1 MYLLIVQD
9 PLKELWKCWSATR
22 SFQSEVIF
30 MKWHVNE
37 HHLQLLSVNHSS
49 CQVGMS
55 EFELDLLILIQTKLV
70 MMLYKIFNLVRLDIF
85 RLLPKLFLFINSS
98 IYLLSA
104 LHVIFS
110 YCFVPINFLFFP
122 IPAHFFFP
130 PSLLN
135 FSSFSLFL
143 CNVTS

>member
-1 MYLLIVQD
+1 
-9 PLKELWKCWSATR
+9 
-22 SFQSEVIF
+22 

-104 LHVIFS
+104 LHVIFFYTAAS
-110 YCFVPINFLFFP
+110 ALRRVCFVI
-122 IPAHFFFP
+122 
-130 PSLLN
+130 
-135 FSSFSLFL
+135 
-143 CNVTS
+143 